1 MNWTPIRAIL
11 QKEFK
16 DYRRN
21 PSILT
26 AIALMPVIF
35 FGVALGI
42 ILALPASVTSGFGL
56 PLLYLLLIPTL
67 MPSQTAAYSVIGE
80 REQGTLEPVLTTPIR
95 REEFL
100 FGKALASLIP
110 TLVLTY
116 IALGILAACLAVV
129 QPHKARVVLG
139 SPEFAVI
146 LLFAPLLAGWS
157 IWVATAISARTR
169 DVRAAQGFASVA
181 GLVPPTVIALI
192 AFGIIPRSLAVWLAA
207 GAALLLIDGLGYWRI
222 LPALFDRERL
232 VTGGKP

>member
-35 FGVALGI
+35 FGVSLAI

-80 REQGTLEPVLTTPIR
+80 REQGTLEPVLTTPTVSYTH
-95 REEFL
+95 L
-100 FGKALASLIP
+100 
-110 TLVLTY
+110 
-116 IALGILAACLAVV
+116 
-129 QPHKARVVLG
+129 
-139 SPEFAVI
+139 
-146 LLFAPLLAGWS
+146 
-157 IWVATAISARTR
+157 
-169 DVRAAQGFASVA
+169 RAHE
-181 GLVPPTVIALI
+181 T
-192 AFGIIPRSLAVWLAA
+192 
-207 GAALLLIDGLGYWRI
+207 DC
-222 LPALFDRERL
+222 
-232 VTGGKP
+232 